1 MSTAKPSAAQAP
13 EQVEVTLAKPHTHN
27 GRAHQAGDKIKVTAD
42 QKAWLEKRGVIGS
55 TQQTKEVSNG

>member
-27 GRAHQAGDKIKVTAD
+27 GRAHQRGDKIKVTTD
-42 QKAWLEKRGVIGS
+42 QKVWLEKLGVAGGN
-55 TQQTKEVSNG
+55 KEDVSNV